1 LVKKGA
7 WLDMKLMNWN
17 VLSEKEIEVINEA
30 SLDTL
35 ENTES

>member
-1 LVKKGA
+1 
-7 WLDMKLMNWN
+7 MKLMNWN